1 MLDRPFT
8 AWLRPVL
15 TLFGLAGLLTLAAC
29 GGGSGAPNN
38 PYTPPPP
45 ATTVPTL
52 LPPTLTVYAGSPVT
66 LTVSGGVAP
75 YRAFSSDPTA
85 LPVPSAVSSNTIVL
99 AANSVAAS
107 TTVSVTVQ
115 DSIGQVSTPTIVTVS
130 PAPLLP
136 SQITV
141 TSSPNPACT
150 NTTNAVCS
158 GGTGTALVT
167 VTGPGGA
174 GIPNR
179 QVRFDVVQ
187 GAFSIQTTNP
197 GQPNVSTLTVVS
209 DANGDA
215 SVVLA
220 VAANTPTQS
229 GVIRATDLTTGNQVT
244 GNFTILQV
252 ETGGQVL
259 SVLPQGITTITG
271 PTVGVCSTGVPV
283 TFYIFGGTPPYV
295 VSTQFPGAVTLTGSP
310 VQTSGGSY
318 TIITNGTCF
327 IGLTFV
333 ITDATGRTIPGG
345 AYPTVTN
352 EPGTTPVPPP
362 PPGPVVAT
370 PNTFARTG
378 CVPANTF
385 QFIIT
390 GGTPPYSAVVTQTG
404 SPTSPVITP
413 QTGITSGTLVT
424 VSGLTTGAATPTV
437 VSIFDSSA
445 PAQTTSVS
453 ITCN

>member
-1 MLDRPFT
+1 
-8 AWLRPVL
+8 
-15 TLFGLAGLLTLAAC
+15 
-29 GGGSGAPNN
+29 
-38 PYTPPPP
+38 
-45 ATTVPTL
+45 
-52 LPPTLTVYAGSPVT
+52 
-66 LTVSGGVAP
+66 VAP

-85 LPVPSAVSSNTIVL
+85 LPVPSSVSNNTIVL
-99 AANSVAAS
+99 AANSVNAA

-115 DSIGQVSTPTIVTVS
+115 DALGQVSAPAAVTVS

-136 SQITV
+136 SQITIE
-141 TSSPNPACT
+141 SSPNPACA

-167 VTGPGGA
+167 VTGPGGG
-174 GIPNR
+174 GIANR

-187 GAFSIQTTNP
+187 GSFTIQTTNP

-209 DANGDA
+209 DANGNA

-220 VAANTPTQS
+220 VAPNTPTQS

-252 ETGGQVL
+252 EIGGQVL
-259 SVLPQGITTITG
+259 SVLPQGTTTITG
-271 PTVGVCSTGVPV
+271 PNVGVCSTGVPV
-283 TFYIFGGTPPYV
+283 TFYIFGGTPPYQV
-295 VSTQFPGAVTLTGSP
+295 ATQFPGAVTLAGSP
-310 VQTSGGSY
+310 VLQNGGSY

-333 ITDATGRTIPGG
+333 ITDSTGRTIPGG
-345 AYPTVTN
+345 AYPLVTN
-352 EPGTTPVPPP
+352 EPGTTPLPPP
-362 PPGPVVAT
+362 PPGPVAAT
-370 PNTFARTG
+370 PNTFVRAG
-378 CVPANTF
+378 CLPANTF

-404 SPTSPVITP
+404 STTAPVITP
-413 QTGITSGTLVT
+413 QTGIVSGALVT

-437 VSIFDSSA
+437 VSIFDTSA
-445 PAQTTSVS
+445 PAQSTSVS

>member
-1 MLDRPFT
+1 M
-8 AWLRPVL
+8 
-15 TLFGLAGLLTLAAC
+15 
-29 GGGSGAPNN
+29 
-38 PYTPPPP
+38 PPPP
-45 ATTVPTL
+45 TTTVPTL
-52 LPPTLTVYAGSPVT
+52 LPAAITVYAGSPVT

-75 YRAFSSDPTA
+75 YRAFSSDPTS
-85 LPVPSAVSSNTIVL
+85 LPVPSVVSNNTVVL
-99 AANSVAAS
+99 AASTVATA
-107 TTVSVTVQ
+107 TTVSITVQ
-115 DSIGQVSTPTIVTVS
+115 DSLGQVSAATTVTVS

-150 NTTNAVCS
+150 QHHQCRLLGRHGHGA
-158 GGTGTALVT
+158 GQGH
-167 VTGPGGA
+167 GPGGA

-187 GAFSIQTTNP
+187 GAYSIRTTNP

-259 SVLPQGITTITG
+259 SVLPQGTTTITG

-283 TFYIFGGTPPYV
+283 TFYIFGGTPPYT

-318 TIITNGTCF
+318 TVITNGTCF

-333 ITDATGRTIPGG
+333 ITDSTGRTIPGG
-345 AYPTVTN
+345 AYPLVTN

-370 PNTFARTG
+370 PNTFARTA

-404 SPTSPVITP
+404 SPTVAGHHAADGHRVGRLGDGERPHHGCRHADRRVDLRHVGAVADHVRVDHLQLIAGAVPSLQRQRRPRAPLSFLHTALR
-413 QTGITSGTLVT
+413 GTS
-424 VSGLTTGAATPTV
+424 
-437 VSIFDSSA
+437 
-445 PAQTTSVS
+445 
-453 ITCN
+453 